1 MDRNDGASPSRR
13 KEGRAG
19 RNLLGR
25 LNARPVDDLYRIA
38 AFWSVNLTGNDR
50 GRHVGTLYRTMTD
63 IRSGREVWE
72 TLDPAQQAI
81 VAELALSEAGPLSVE
96 EIADLAGLDPN
107 PTQTALVGLF
117 QAGIM
122 AREGDVQALPVG
134 AVPRLFLPRE
144 LILLFR
150 RLQDELDAGDLSRSS
165 LRVLLDIT
173 DDAEVEA
180 AAEIWGIRVIPGL
193 RRRGDLIDDILRQIN
208 QPERIDR
215 VVAGLK
221 PNARALW
228 NAVRAGDGRVEGAMA
243 LDEAIGRVWPT
254 WKRSRPTEQIR
265 TALDELETALLVIH
279 AYRREGDGR
288 VQRRLFVPQ
297 EILYPG
303 RVPTTLPLKP
313 LQPLAAGV
321 VPAPEPRDPHALA
334 WDLMTLLRELAAFGS
349 PVWVPG
355 EPLSRSWQR
364 RLNGRLWF
372 SGSETNADVPPVGYL
387 GFLLT
392 LGLGVGAIE
401 PSAEP
406 VGSTADRDAIRPTLS
421 SRIRAWRSRSFAE
434 QTAQLKAVWL
444 ATDQWHEGRE
454 REEIDVWGADWRGF
468 RHRLLEALGT
478 VSPGEWVLVDDL
490 AQRFAEQFPTLVGT
504 TFTAASARS
513 ADDRGDTR
521 RMAIARIIAVEV
533 ETALWWFGVV
543 DLARVPSRGLA
554 LRVTE
559 AGRAMAAAHADADEA
574 APVDGGPPA
583 EAGPVLTVDAQG
595 TIELGKPAPIHIWSL
610 TAFADAERLRP
621 VATYQLRP
629 GSIGRALGAG
639 FDLDQIETYLERQA
653 GSPLPEELKAQLRQW
668 TISYRRVRLR
678 RATVLHADTPEAA
691 EEVKRIAVENG
702 MQVLGEPAPDG
713 GLVVL
718 LPALGDDGVSAEDH
732 LLKALRAGGYVGQ
745 WATTAAPTEDA
756 AAATPE
762 PTTAPNAR
770 RTRRPERS

>member
-1 MDRNDGASPSRR
+1 MDRGDGQARR
-13 KEGRAG
+13 QGARPTAG

-25 LNARPVDDLYRIA
+25 LNARPADDLYRIGS
-38 AFWSVNLTGNDR
+38 FWSVNLTGNDR
-50 GRHVGTLYRTMTD
+50 SRHVGTLYRTMTD
-63 IRSGREVWE
+63 IRSAREIWE
-72 TLDPAQQAI
+72 ILDPVQQAI
-81 VAELALSEAGPLSVE
+81 VGELALSESDPLTVE
-96 EIADLAGLDPN
+96 EIA
-107 PTQTALVGLF
+107 ALVQRDTETTHAALVSLF
-117 QAGIM
+117 QAGIL
-122 AREGDVQALPVG
+122 AREGDQQALPIG
-134 AVPRLFLPRE
+134 ALPRLFLPRE

-173 DDAEVEA
+173 DDAEIEA
-180 AAEIWGIRVIPGL
+180 AAERWGLRVIPGIQ
-193 RRRGDLIDDILRQIN
+193 RRAELIDDVLRQIN

-215 VVAGLK
+215 VVAALK
-221 PNARALW
+221 PNARVLW
-228 NAVRAGDGRVEGAMA
+228 NAVRAGEDGIEGTMA
-243 LDEAIGRVWPT
+243 LDDALTRVWPT
-254 WKRSRPTEQIR
+254 WQRARPTEAIR
-265 TALDELETALLVIH
+265 AALDELETALLVIH
-279 AYRREGDGR
+279 AYRRTARGDGEM
-288 VQRRLFVPQ
+288 QRRLFVPQ
-297 EILYPG
+297 EILHPG
-303 RVPTTLPLKP
+303 RVPTNLPLKP
-313 LQPLAAGV
+313 LQPLV
-321 VPAPEPRDPHALA
+321 PSSVPAPESRDTHALA
-334 WDLMTLLRELAAFGS
+334 WDLMTLLRELSAFGA

-372 SGSETNADVPPVGYL
+372 SGTETNADVPPVGYL

-478 VSPGEWVLVDDL
+478 VSAGEWVLVDDL
-490 AQRFAEQFPTLVGT
+490 AQRFAEQFPALVGS

-521 RMAIARIIAVEV
+521 KMAIARIIAVEV

-543 DLARVPSRGLA
+543 DLVRVPSKGLA

-559 AGRAMAAAHADADEA
+559 AGRAMAASTSEDVDVPVHLVEPEA
-574 APVDGGPPA
+574 PRAV
-583 EAGPVLTVDAQG
+583 GPVLSVDALG
-595 TIELGKPAPIHIWSL
+595 TIALMHPEPLHIWSL

-621 VATYQLRP
+621 MASYQLRP

-639 FDLDQIETYLERQA
+639 FDLDQIETYLERQS
-653 GSPLPEELKAQLRQW
+653 GVSLPDDLKTLLRQW

-678 RATVLHADTPEAA
+678 RATVLHADTPEAL
-691 EEVKRIAVENG
+691 EDLKRIASENG
-702 MQVLGEPAPDG
+702 MQVLGEATPDG

-745 WATTAAPTEDA
+745 WATAANGEQ
-756 AAATPE
+756 
-762 PTTAPNAR
+762 R
-770 RTRRPERS
+770 GTRRASKT

>member
-1 MDRNDGASPSRR
+1 MPASGIVIGWVVERTDGGRR
-13 KEGRAG
+13 KEGRTTAG

-25 LNARPVDDLYRIA
+25 LNARSVDDLYRIA
-38 AFWSVNLTGNDR
+38 SFWSVNLTGNDR

-72 TLDPAQQAI
+72 ALDVAQQAI
-81 VAELALSEAGPLSVE
+81 VAELALSEAGPLAVE
-96 EIADLAGLDPN
+96 EIAVLVGLDVD
-107 PTQTALVGLF
+107 TAQAALTGLF

-134 AVPRLFLPRE
+134 AMPRLFLPRE

-180 AAEIWGIRVIPGL
+180 AAERWGLRVIPGM
-193 RRRGDLIDDILRQIN
+193 RRRSELIDDIFRQIS

-228 NAVRAGDGRVEGAMA
+228 NAVRAGDGGIEGTMA
-243 LDEAIGRVWPT
+243 LDDAIGRVWPT
-254 WKRSRPTEQIR
+254 WRRSRPTEQIR
-265 TALDELETALLVIH
+265 AALDELETALLVIH

-288 VQRRLFVPQ
+288 MQRRLFVPQ

-321 VPAPEPRDPHALA
+321 VPEPERRDPHALA
-334 WDLMTLLRELAAFGS
+334 WDLMTLLRELAAFGA

-372 SGSETNADVPPVGYL
+372 SGSDANADVPPIGYL

-421 SRIRAWRSRSFAE
+421 PRIRSWRSRSFAE

-444 ATDQWHEGRE
+444 AADQWYEGRE

-478 VSPGEWVLVDDL
+478 VGAGAWVLVEDL

-513 ADDRGDTR
+513 SDDRGDTR

-533 ETALWWFGVV
+533 ETAMWWFGVV

-559 AGRAMAAAHADADEA
+559 AGRAMVDAAHADNHADEH
-574 APVDGGPPA
+574 DRA
-583 EAGPVLTVDAQG
+583 EDRKATDAGPVLDVDAQG
-595 TIELGKPAPIHIWSL
+595 TINLGRPAPIHIWSL

-621 VATYQLRP
+621 TAAYQLRP

-639 FDLDQIETYLERQA
+639 FDLDQIETYLERQSGGPIPDA
-653 GSPLPEELKAQLRQW
+653 LKTLLRQW

-678 RATVLHADTPEAA
+678 RATVLHADTPEAMDDL
-691 EEVKRIAVENG
+691 KRIAMENG
-702 MQVLGEPAPDG
+702 MQLLGEPTADG

-718 LPALGDDGVSAEDH
+718 LPALGEDGVSAEDH

-745 WATTAAPTEDA
+745 WATTLRNE
-756 AAATPE
+756 
-762 PTTAPNAR
+762 
-770 RTRRPERS
+770 ERGKRKEMES